1 MQIETLQATAGEMRG
16 ESSPLLSSSFS
27 PSPSALHEY
36 IIRRHWLTATGWC
49 WDAVASPLPFSFILS
64 SFHPS
69 IPHTFHVVIEFGWL
83 PVPWITSPPGS
94 LFSLSAGQI
103 SHSPSPPQHS
113 FFHFLFTSLYTF
125 FYLLVLLPMQVSLL
139 PSASLSIPL
148 YHSIIHSLSPLSVHR
163 RCNWSTTFPHI
174 VIFKS
179 LFASQRR
186 ESDCFI
192 LFRFP
197 DMVLGR

>member
-1 MQIETLQATAGEMRG
+1 MRG
-16 ESSPLLSSSFS
+16 GSNGCAPPLFSSPLLTLLIFFTLHQLCMNISSGGIGLQQQDGVEMQ
-27 PSPSALHEY
+27 LHHLS
-36 IIRRHWLTATGWC
+36 R
-49 WDAVASPLPFSFILS
+49 PLS

-83 PVPWITSPPGS
+83 PVPWITFPPGS

-103 SHSPSPPQHS
+103 S
-113 FFHFLFTSLYTF
+113 L
-125 FYLLVLLPMQVSLL
+125 
-139 PSASLSIPL
+139 SLSPL
-148 YHSIIHSLSPLSVHR
+148 PRLFLSFSFHISFYFLLASSLPPYASVTVSHCFSVHYSLSLTHSLFPLSVHR
-163 RCNWSTTFPHI
+163 GCNWSTTFPHI

-179 LFASQRR
+179 LFATQRR

-192 LFRFP
+192 IFRFP